1 MLLVCLCLASLALEY
16 DQIPEDNIGMMS
28 IYQYA
33 NAGPLDIA
41 VPYILGAK
49 MGKNPL
55 GLLVVMLLALAG
67 VLTQFASTI
76 ILSDF
81 EAFVLRPAQDT
92 VRELNFTFPENV
104 PMSER
109 EEFRNLFTAS
119 PIQYPVFAEFATD
132 RIIINHNKSAGGL
145 VDSGNVTRALF
156 PLREA
161 ERATIASYR
170 GPARVLNTQTVCF
183 APKFLSSAIRIYDKT
198 AALIQFSGQF
208 DSVKAGSYSHQLFS
222 QSSWTLFD
230 KGDIYFSGV
239 ENCTFSATCM
249 NFCSVGSHACAG
261 GVPTS
266 QWILVSVLYAWEMA
280 NITNLVDHSP
290 QHLVDKSY
298 DGTEWTNQTFAPVD
312 AFGSG
317 LGRRTHIMHSL
328 CTTYSGWGSGDI
340 EVETTHNYTEPKL
353 MAGQGER
360 VAEWDPTNGIFWA
373 TVRHGTGAVQKQF
386 GVDGPNTR
394 SNQERGILALPSFQ
408 HRRSFE
414 DVHIQTTITN
424 GSYIGAIAEI
434 NNIFNPF
441 VETLFLRAL
450 IDTRQLSLAWE
461 TVSMALFIA
470 HYIHYLDFCDV
481 AGNATMRLFQSYT
494 IPRQSR
500 GLWILTG
507 VLGFHFFLLISI
519 LCVFFRSQSFKCGIA
534 DDIGYL
540 GVHRHRYNGKIRRHR
555 D

>member
-1 MLLVCLCLASLALEY
+1 MSSRQGLWTEIIYQDWTTRFVTICTAVLRICIRAQVLL
-16 DQIPEDNIGMMS
+16 IPEDNIGMMS

-55 GLLVVMLLALAG
+55 GLLAVMLLALAG
-67 VLTQFASTI
+67 ILTQFASTI

-81 EAFVLRPAQDT
+81 EAFVLWPAQDT

-104 PMSER
+104 PMSGR
-109 EEFRNLFTAS
+109 EEFRNLFTSS
-119 PIQYPVFAEFATD
+119 PIQYPVFTD
-132 RIIINHNKSAGGL
+132 RIIINHNKSVGGL
-145 VDSGNVTRALF
+145 VYSGNVTRAVSFARGRTSNYSILSW
-156 PLREA
+156 
-161 ERATIASYR
+161 TGASIEHTN
-170 GPARVLNTQTVCF
+170 PIQ
-183 APKFLSSAIRIYDKT
+183 IYDKT

-239 ENCTFSATCM
+239 ENCTFSATRM
-249 NFCSVGSHACAG
+249 NFCLVGSLAGAG

-290 QHLVDKSY
+290 QHLVDESY

-353 MAGQGER
+353 MAGQGEQ
-360 VAEWDPTNGIFWA
+360 VAEWDPTNGIFWP

-386 GVDGPNTR
+386 GVDGPNKR
-394 SNQERGILALPSFQ
+394 SNQERGILALPSLQ

-414 DVHIQTTITN
+414 DVHIQTAITN
-424 GSYIGAIAEI
+424 GSFIGAIAEI
-434 NNIFNPF
+434 DNIFNPF

-450 IDTRQLSLAWE
+450 IDTRQLS
-461 TVSMALFIA
+461 FIR
-470 HYIHYLDFCDV
+470 V
-481 AGNATMRLFQSYT
+481 
-494 IPRQSR
+494 
-500 GLWILTG
+500 
-507 VLGFHFFLLISI
+507 
-519 LCVFFRSQSFKCGIA
+519 
-534 DDIGYL
+534 
-540 GVHRHRYNGKIRRHR
+540 
-555 D
+555 